1 MSGTIS
7 VFGNPDLDPIPAGT
21 LFGDLL
27 HLDRISGRDPQ
38 TGALPDG
45 IEAQLKN
52 AYANM
57 KVAVENAGGT
67 LDNVAHVS
75 MYWADWASDREQMNP
90 PWVEVFPNDNDRPT
104 YKFMPA
110 PNLPAGERIAFECYA
125 VIGQRRKLLAVDGVA
140 HTNPIPLG
148 VRIGRYVFSSRML
161 PYDPS
166 TGKPAEGAEAQ
177 VSHLFANTGAM
188 LQQGGMGWGDVVYGR
203 TFLADPDTQRA
214 MVDAL
219 WEKAIP
225 DAGKRPALNRVKY
238 GGGALQVMLEVIARQ
253 D

>member
-1 MSGTIS
+1 MTTLS

-21 LFGDLL
+21 LVGDLL
-27 HLDRISGRDPQ
+27 HLNRISGRDPL

-57 KVAVENAGGT
+57 KAAVQNADGN

-75 MYWADWASDREQMNP
+75 MYWADWATDREQMNP
-90 PWVEVFPNDNDRPT
+90 PWVAAFPNDDDRPT

-110 PNLPAGERIAFECYA
+110 PNLPPGERIAFECYA
-125 VIGQRRKLLAVDGVA
+125 VIGQRRKLLAVEGVA

-166 TGKPAEGAEAQ
+166 TGKPAEGAESQARY
-177 VSHLFANTGAM
+177 LFANTEAM
-188 LQQGGMGWGDVVYGR
+188 LQQGGMGFGDVVYGR
-203 TFLADPDTQRA
+203 AFLADPASQRA

-219 WEKAIP
+219 WQKAIP
-225 DAGKRPALNRVKY
+225 DAARRPALNRVKY

>member
-1 MSGTIS
+1 LSTIS

-21 LFGDLL
+21 LVGDLL
-27 HLDRISGRDPQ
+27 HLNRISGRDPQ

-45 IEAQLKN
+45 IESQLKN
-52 AYANM
+52 GYANM
-57 KVAVENAGGT
+57 KAAVENAGGS

-75 MYWADWASDREQMNP
+75 MYWANWADDREQMNP
-90 PWVEVFPNDNDRPT
+90 PWVAAFPKDDDRPT

-125 VIGQRRKLLAVDGVA
+125 VIGQRRKLLAVEGVA

-166 TGKPAEGAEAQ
+166 TGKPADGAESQA
-177 VSHLFANTGAM
+177 SHLFANTEAM
-188 LQQGGMGWGDVVYGR
+188 LKQGGMGWGDVIYGR
-203 TFLADPDTQRA
+203 AFLADPPSQRA

-219 WEKAIP
+219 WDKAMS
-225 DAGKRPALNRVKY
+225 DASKRPSLNRVKY

>member
-1 MSGTIS
+1 MATLS
-7 VFGNPDLDPIPAGT
+7 VFANSDLDPIPAGT
-21 LFGDLL
+21 LVGDLL
-27 HLDRISGRDPQ
+27 HLNRISGRDPQ

-45 IEAQLKN
+45 IQAQLKN

-57 KVAVENAGGT
+57 RQAVENAGGS

-75 MYWADWASDREQMNP
+75 MYWSDWANDREQMNP

-110 PNLPAGERIAFECYA
+110 NLPAGERIAFECYA
-125 VIGQRRKLLAVDGVA
+125 VVGQRRKLLAVEGVA

-166 TGKPAEGAEAQ
+166 IGKPADGAESQA
-177 VSHLFANTGAM
+177 SHLFANTEAM
-188 LQQGGMGWGDVVYGR
+188 LKQGGMGWRDVVYGR
-203 TFLADPDTQRA
+203 AFLADPPSQRA
-214 MVDAL
+214 MVDAI
-219 WEKAIP
+219 WEKAMP

>member
-1 MSGTIS
+1 MTTLS
-7 VFGNPDLDPIPAGT
+7 VFANPDLDPIPAGT
-21 LFGDLL
+21 LVGDLL
-27 HLDRISGRDPQ
+27 HLNRISGRDPQ

-57 KVAVENAGGT
+57 QRAVENAGGS
-67 LDNVAHVS
+67 LANVAHVS
-75 MYWADWASDREQMNP
+75 MYWADWAADREQMNP
-90 PWVEVFPNDNDRPT
+90 PWVEVFPNDDDRPT

-110 PNLPAGERIAFECYA
+110 SNLPAGERIAFECYA
-125 VIGQRRKLLAVDGVA
+125 VIGQRRKLLAVEGVA

-166 TGKPAEGAEAQ
+166 TGKPADGAESQAT
-177 VSHLFANTGAM
+177 HLFANTEAM
-188 LQQGGMGWGDVVYGR
+188 LKQGDMGWTDVVYGR
-203 TFLADPDTQRA
+203 AFLADPAAQRA
-214 MVDAL
+214 MVDSL
-219 WEKAIP
+219 WEEAMP